1 MASIIA
7 KKKEHA
13 GIQCKKSTVL
23 LPASMKKK
31 LVVSLFSRTEK
42 CVGVPCVARGA
53 GRGPRTN
60 VVGDWLSPRF
70 AKSLGYSEKLMILFG
85 SANRRKYVVLEK
97 VRNVFIND
105 VDKQTILCLYSTMD
119 RTNKHQ
125 IIETF
130 TFTPVFGLSSCAD
143 PLLLVIY
150 L

>member
-1 MASIIA
+1 M
-7 KKKEHA
+7 
-13 GIQCKKSTVL
+13 
-23 LPASMKKK
+23 
-31 LVVSLFSRTEK
+31 
-42 CVGVPCVARGA
+42 PCVARGA
-53 GRGPRTN
+53 GRGPCTN

-119 RTNKHQ
+119 RTNKHR